1 MPLNYNSSNL
11 SDSVFLNQKT
21 DFTTLKYGMDQP
33 QGGNSG
39 LPYVKFPMQDAG
51 PVTNSILQFYQRNRN
66 SLDYPIRGGA
76 ELDPGTG
83 TARRTLTGEIDQLRI
98 SKFLKDGSKGPA
110 FLNKQVNLQ
119 KTNPRME
126 TTQGYQSTSFGTIPN
141 TWIYDPS
148 GKNMLSAVL
157 SSGTGYHP
165 DRIGINGFQFQ
176 NFYAATIQKQ
186 FTTVNGKDRN
196 RLIAFYQTKMFNSN
210 REVIFTDPNLY
221 NTLGMS
227 LNKSVLFDYIQGPGS
242 TYGVGKTVIR
252 RATDTT
258 LVSNILT
265 LTYDQIKN
273 QKPNGVN
280 ALFQDVS
287 KIQDF
292 RSQVSSPGQQ
302 ARAWNFSN
310 QSIQNGMN
318 AGNPGDPRISRLNPK
333 YPFVSYVRGTDVG
346 IDRLNTLAPFTVNE
360 GDSPFDNQYAKD
372 IIKFAFEAISNDN
385 PTKTTALVFRAF
397 LSGISD
403 NHSGEYN
410 SFRYLGRGENFRT
423 YQGFDRTVS
432 FSFKIFAQSRP
443 ELRPMYEK
451 LNYLTSQVYPDY
463 SPNTSAMRAP
473 IIKLT
478 IGDYLYRT
486 PGVLESINITIE
498 DNTSWEI
505 NQENEA
511 YSGRKVAELP
521 HYLNVSITFKPIM
534 DILPRRAQDLTDIP
548 ALIANGNF
556 IVDTLQK
563 KQADTFKTE
572 EQRKRQAAIDER
584 QQAQDQKVAQKADE
598 NKVYQALIDFNTQQV
613 RTLLENPP
621 TIPQTIDTSFLPETG

>member
-1 MPLNYNSSNL
+1 MPLNYNSPNL
-11 SDSVFLNQKT
+11 RDSVFLEQKT

-51 PVTNSILQFYQRNRN
+51 PVTNSILQFYQLNRT
-66 SLDYPIRGGA
+66 SLDYPVRGGGA
-76 ELDPGTG
+76 VDSLTG
-83 TARRTLTGEIDQLRI
+83 GPRKTLTSEVDQLRI
-98 SKFLKDGSKGPA
+98 SKFLKDGARGPA
-110 FLNKQVNLQ
+110 FLQKQVQLQ
-119 KTNPRME
+119 KTNPRIE
-126 TTQGYQSTSFGTIPN
+126 TTQGYQATSFGSIPN

-148 GKNMLSAVL
+148 GKTTLSAVL

-165 DRIGINGFQFQ
+165 DRIGLNGFQFQ

-196 RLIAFYQTKMFNSN
+196 RLLAFYQTKMFNSN
-210 REVIFTDPNLY
+210 REVRFTDPNLY

-227 LNKSVLFDYIQGPGS
+227 LNKSILFDYIQGPGS

-252 RATDTT
+252 RVNDTT

-265 LTYDQIKN
+265 LTYDQIK
-273 QKPNGVN
+273 QQQTNG
-280 ALFQDVS
+280 ASKLFQDVLDS

-292 RSQVSSPGQQ
+292 RTKVASPSQQSK
-302 ARAWNFSN
+302 AWNFAKD
-310 QSIQNGMN
+310 SIQNKLKT
-318 AGNPGDPRISRLNPK
+318 GNPGDPRISRDNRT
-333 YPFVSYVRGTDVG
+333 FTSYVQGTDVG
-346 IDRLNTLAPFTVNE
+346 IDRLNAQSPFTVNE
-360 GDSPFDNQYAKD
+360 GDSPFDNPNSKD

-385 PTKTTALVFRAF
+385 PSKTTALVFRAF

-403 NHSGEYN
+403 NHSADYN
-410 SFRYLGRGENFRT
+410 AFRYLGRGENFRT
-423 YQGFDRTVS
+423 YQGFDRTIS

-463 SPNTSAMRAP
+463 STNTSAMRAP

-498 DNTSWEI
+498 DDSSWEI
-505 NQENEA
+505 ASLPGEKESRA
-511 YSGRKVAELP
+511 VGELP
-521 HYLNVSITFKPIM
+521 HYLNVAVSFKPIM
-534 DILPRRAQDLTDIP
+534 DILPRRAQELNDIP
-548 ALIANGNF
+548 ALLANRNM
-556 IVDTLQK
+556 IIDTKQKEQNDTL
-563 KQADTFKTE
+563 KTE

-584 QQAQDQKVAQKADE
+584 NRLQQESNRLQNE
-598 NKVYQALIDFNTQQV
+598 TRNLINQGAATREVLSGLEESGFFNNNN
-613 RTLLENPP
+613 RR
-621 TIPQTIDTSFLPETG
+621 I

>member
-1 MPLNYNSSNL
+1 MALNYNSPNL
-11 SDSVFLNQKT
+11 SDSVFLRQQT
-21 DFTTLKYGMDQP
+21 DLTTLKYGMDQP

-51 PVTNSILQFYQRNRN
+51 PVTNSILQYYQKNRN
-66 SLDYPIRGGA
+66 GLDYPIRGGS

-98 SKFLKDGSKGPA
+98 SKFLKDGAKGPA
-110 FLNKQVNLQ
+110 FLKKQVELQ

-126 TTQGYQSTSFGTIPN
+126 TTQGYQSTSFGSIPN

-148 GKNMLSAVL
+148 GKNLLNAIL
-157 SSGTGYHP
+157 TSGTGYRP

-196 RLIAFYQTKMFNSN
+196 RLIAFYQTKMFNSS
-210 REVIFTDPNLY
+210 REVVFSDPNLY

-227 LNKSVLFDYIQGPGS
+227 LNKSILFDYAQGPGS
-242 TYGVGKTVIR
+242 TYGIGKTTVR

-265 LTYDQIKN
+265 LTYDQIK
-273 QKPNGVN
+273 QQQTNGTN
-280 ALFQDVS
+280 SLFQNVS
-287 KIQDF
+287 NIQDF
-292 RSQVSSPGQQ
+292 RSKVASPAQ
-302 ARAWNFSN
+302 RSKAWNFVED
-310 QSIQNGMN
+310 SIQNKMKT
-318 AGNPGDPRISRLNPK
+318 GNPGDPRISRLNRT
-333 YPFVSYVRGTDVG
+333 FTSYVQSTDVG
-346 IDRLNTLAPFTVNE
+346 IDRLNTLMPFNVKE
-360 GDSPFDNQYAKD
+360 GDSPFENPNAKD
-372 IIKFAFEAISNDN
+372 IIKFGFEAISNDN
-385 PTKTTALVFRAF
+385 PSKTTALVFRAF
-397 LSGISD
+397 LSSISD
-403 NHSGEYN
+403 NHSADYN

-505 NQENEA
+505 ASLAGEKQSRA
-511 YSGRKVAELP
+511 VGELP
-521 HYLNVSITFKPIM
+521 HYLNVAVSFKPIM
-534 DILPRRAQDLTDIP
+534 DILPRRAQELNDIP
-548 ALIANGNF
+548 ALLANRNM
-556 IVDTLQK
+556 IIDSEAK
-563 KQADTFKTE
+563 AQADTRVLLTNGINAINQQFEESDRIQNETRDLINQGAATTE
-572 EQRKRQAAIDER
+572 LLSGLEESGF
-584 QQAQDQKVAQKADE
+584 
-598 NKVYQALIDFNTQQV
+598 FNNSTTNT
-613 RTLLENPP
+613 RR
-621 TIPQTIDTSFLPETG
+621 I

>member
-11 SDSVFLNQKT
+11 ADSVFLKQQT

-33 QGGNSG
+33 QGGSSG
-39 LPYVKFPMQDAG
+39 LPYIKFPIQDAG
-51 PVTNSILQFYQRNRN
+51 PIRNSILEFYQRNRN
-66 SLDYPIRGGA
+66 SLDYPVRGGG
-76 ELDPGTG
+76 ELDSFLGNT
-83 TARRTLTGEIDQLRI
+83 RKTLTSEKDYDRI
-98 SKFLKDGSKGPA
+98 KMFLKDGAKGPA
-110 FLNKQVNLQ
+110 FLKKQVDLQ

-126 TTQGYQSTSFGTIPN
+126 TSQGYQSTSFGAIPN

-165 DRIGINGFQFQ
+165 DRIGINGFNFQ

-196 RLIAFYQTKMFNSN
+196 RLLAFYQTKMFNSN
-210 REVIFTDPNLY
+210 REVVFSDPNLY

-227 LNKSVLFDYIQGPGS
+227 LNKSILFDYAQGPGS
-242 TYGVGKTVIR
+242 TYGVGKTVVR

-265 LTYDQIKN
+265 LTYDQIK
-273 QKPNGVN
+273 QQQTNGTN
-280 ALFQDVS
+280 SLFQNVS
-287 KIQDF
+287 NIQDF
-292 RSQVSSPGQQ
+292 RSKVASPSQ
-302 ARAWNFSN
+302 RSKAWNFVEN
-310 QSIQNGMN
+310 SIQNKMN
-318 AGNPGDPRISRLNPK
+318 TGNPGDPRISRLNK
-333 YPFVSYVRGTDVG
+333 TFTSYVQSTDVG
-346 IDRLNTLAPFTVNE
+346 IDRLNTLMPFNLNE
-360 GDSPFDNQYAKD
+360 GDSPFENPNAKD

-385 PTKTTALVFRAF
+385 PSKTTALVFRAF

-403 NHSGEYN
+403 NHTADYN
-410 SFRYLGRGENFRT
+410 TFRYLGRGENFRT

-463 SPNTSAMRAP
+463 SPKTSAMRAP
-473 IIKLT
+473 IIRLT

-505 NQENEA
+505 ASLAGEKQ
-511 YSGRKVAELP
+511 SRDVGELP
-521 HYLNVSITFKPIM
+521 HYLNVAVSFKPIM
-534 DILPRRAQDLTDIP
+534 DILPRRAQELNDIP
-548 ALIANGNF
+548 ALLANRNM
-556 IVDTLQK
+556 IIDSEAK
-563 KQADTFKTE
+563 AQADTRVLLTNGI
-572 EQRKRQAAIDER
+572 RAIN
-584 QQAQDQKVAQKADE
+584 QQFE
-598 NKVYQALIDFNTQQV
+598 NKQIAEKFNEQILRNLIN
-613 RTLLENPP
+613 NP
-621 TIPQTIDTSFLPETG
+621 TVIPDGIIDTDFLPTTG

>member
-1 MPLNYNSSNL
+1 MALNYNSPNL
-11 SDSVFLNQKT
+11 SDSVFLRQQT

-51 PVTNSILQFYQRNRN
+51 PVTNSILQFYQKNRN
-66 SLDYPIRGGA
+66 GLDYPIRGGS

-98 SKFLKDGSKGPA
+98 SKFLKDGAKGPA
-110 FLNKQVNLQ
+110 FLKKQVELQ

-126 TTQGYQSTSFGTIPN
+126 TTQGYQSTSFGSIPN

-148 GKNMLSAVL
+148 GKNLLNAIL
-157 SSGTGYHP
+157 TSGTGYRP

-196 RLIAFYQTKMFNSN
+196 RLIAFYQTKMFNSS
-210 REVIFTDPNLY
+210 REVVFSDPNLY

-227 LNKSVLFDYIQGPGS
+227 LNKSILFDYAQGPGS
-242 TYGVGKTVIR
+242 TYGIGKTTVR

-265 LTYDQIKN
+265 LTYDQIK
-273 QKPNGVN
+273 QQQTNGTN
-280 ALFQDVS
+280 SLFQNVS
-287 KIQDF
+287 NIQDF
-292 RSQVSSPGQQ
+292 RSKVASPAQ
-302 ARAWNFSN
+302 RSKAWNFVED
-310 QSIQNGMN
+310 SIQNKMKT
-318 AGNPGDPRISRLNPK
+318 GNPGDPRISRLNK
-333 YPFVSYVRGTDVG
+333 TFTSYVQSTDVG
-346 IDRLNTLAPFTVNE
+346 IDRLNTLMPFNVNE
-360 GDSPFDNQYAKD
+360 GDSPFENPNAKD
-372 IIKFAFEAISNDN
+372 IIKFGFEAISNDN
-385 PTKTTALVFRAF
+385 PSKTTALVFRAF
-397 LSGISD
+397 LSSISD
-403 NHSGEYN
+403 NHSADYN

-463 SPNTSAMRAP
+463 SSTTSAMRAP

-505 NQENEA
+505 ASLAGEKQSRA
-511 YSGRKVAELP
+511 VGELP
-521 HYLNVSITFKPIM
+521 HYLNVAVSFKPIM
-534 DILPRRAQDLTDIP
+534 DILPRRAQELNDIP
-548 ALIANGNF
+548 ALLANRNM
-556 IVDTLQK
+556 IIDSEAK
-563 KQADTFKTE
+563 AQADTRVLLTNGINAINQQFEESDRIQNETRDLINQGAATTE
-572 EQRKRQAAIDER
+572 LLSGLEESGF
-584 QQAQDQKVAQKADE
+584 
-598 NKVYQALIDFNTQQV
+598 FNNSTTNT
-613 RTLLENPP
+613 RR
-621 TIPQTIDTSFLPETG
+621 I

>member
-1 MPLNYNSSNL
+1 MPLNYNSPNL
-11 SDSVFLNQKT
+11 QDSVFLDQKT

-66 SLDYPIRGGA
+66 SLDYPIRGGS

-98 SKFLKDGSKGPA
+98 SKFLKDGSRGPA
-110 FLNKQVNLQ
+110 FLKKQVELQ

-126 TTQGYQSTSFGTIPN
+126 TTQGYQATSFGSIPN

-148 GKNMLSAVL
+148 GKNLLSAVL
-157 SSGTGYHP
+157 TSGTGYRP

-210 REVIFTDPNLY
+210 REVRFTDPNLY

-227 LNKSVLFDYIQGPGS
+227 LNKSILFDYIQGPGS
-242 TYGVGKTVIR
+242 TYGVGKTIVR

-265 LTYDQIKN
+265 LTYDQIKIQQEN
-273 QKPNGVN
+273 KTNS
-280 ALFQDVS
+280 LFQNIS

-292 RSQVSSPGQQ
+292 RSQVASPSQR
-302 ARAWNFSN
+302 AKAWNFAED
-310 QSIQNGMN
+310 SIQNKMKS
-318 AGNPGDPRISRLNPK
+318 GNPGDPKISRDNRS
-333 YPFVSYVRGTDVG
+333 FTSYVRGTDVG
-346 IDRLNTLAPFTVNE
+346 IDRLNTLLPFNVKE
-360 GDSPFDNQYAKD
+360 GDSPFENPYAKD
-372 IIKFAFEAISNDN
+372 IIKFGFEAISNDN

-403 NHSGEYN
+403 NHAAEYN
-410 SFRYLGRGENFRT
+410 TFKYLGRGENFRT
-423 YQGFDRTVS
+423 YQGFDRTIN

-463 SPNTSAMRAP
+463 SPTTSAMRAP

-498 DNTSWEI
+498 DDASWEI
-505 NQENEA
+505 ASLKNEKESRA
-511 YSGRKVAELP
+511 VGELP
-521 HYLNVSITFKPIM
+521 HYLNVTVSFKPIM
-534 DILPRRAQDLTDIP
+534 DILPRRAQELNDIP
-548 ALIANGNF
+548 ALLANRNM
-556 IVDTLQK
+556 IVDSEAKNETDTTRLRQESDRLQ
-563 KQADTFKTE
+563 QQTRDLINEASATRELLSGLE
-572 EQRKRQAAIDER
+572 ESGF
-584 QQAQDQKVAQKADE
+584 
-598 NKVYQALIDFNTQQV
+598 FNNNT
-613 RTLLENPP
+613 RR
-621 TIPQTIDTSFLPETG
+621 I

>member
-1 MPLNYNSSNL
+1 
-11 SDSVFLNQKT
+11 
-21 DFTTLKYGMDQP
+21 
-33 QGGNSG
+33 
-39 LPYVKFPMQDAG
+39 MQDAG
-51 PVTNSILQFYQRNRN
+51 PVTNSILQFYQKNRN
-66 SLDYPIRGGA
+66 GLDYPMRGGS
-76 ELDPGTG
+76 ELDPATG

-98 SKFLKDGSKGPA
+98 SKFLQDGSKGPA
-110 FLNKQVNLQ
+110 FLSKQVNLQ

-126 TTQGYQSTSFGTIPN
+126 TTQGYQSTSFGSIPN

-196 RLIAFYQTKMFNSN
+196 RLLAFYQTKMFNSN
-210 REVIFTDPNLY
+210 REVVFTDPNLY

-227 LNKSVLFDYIQGPGS
+227 LNKSILFDYIQGPGS
-242 TYGVGKTVIR
+242 TYGVGKTIVR

-265 LTYDQIKN
+265 LTYDQIKK
-273 QKPNGVN
+273 QQTNGAN
-280 ALFQDVS
+280 AYFQDIS

-292 RSQVSSPGQQ
+292 RSQVASPAQ
-302 ARAWNFSN
+302 RSKAWNFN
-310 QSIQNGMN
+310 KDSIQNKMKT
-318 AGNPGDPRISRLNPK
+318 GNPGDPRISRLNK
-333 YPFVSYVRGTDVG
+333 TFTSYVQNTDVG
-346 IDRLNTLAPFTVNE
+346 IDRLNTLMPFTINNDT
-360 GDSPFDNQYAKD
+360 GPFYTENSKD

-403 NHSGEYN
+403 NHSAEYN

-463 SPNTSAMRAP
+463 SEKTSAMRAP

-498 DNTSWEI
+498 DNASWEI
-505 NQENEA
+505 VSLEKEQSDSA
-511 YSGRKVAELP
+511 VAQLP
-521 HYLNVSITFKPIM
+521 HYLNVSVSFKPIM
-534 DILPRRAQDLTDIP
+534 DILPRRAQDLTDTP
-548 ALIANGNF
+548 SLLANGLIA
-556 IVDTLQK
+556 DTLQ
-563 KQADTFKTE
+563 QPAL
-572 EQRKRQAAIDER
+572 
-584 QQAQDQKVAQKADE
+584 QAQSNQTQNE
-598 NKVYQALIDFNTQQV
+598 TRNLINEGAASRQV
-613 RTLLENPP
+613 LSDLEQSDIF
-621 TIPQTIDTSFLPETG
+621 TRVIF

>member
-11 SDSVFLNQKT
+11 ADSVFLRQQT

-51 PVTNSILQFYQRNRN
+51 PVQPSILQFYQKNRN
-66 SLDYPIRGGA
+66 GLDYPIRGGS

-98 SKFLKDGSKGPA
+98 SKFLKDGAKGPA
-110 FLNKQVNLQ
+110 FLKKQVELQ

-126 TTQGYQSTSFGTIPN
+126 TTQGYQATSFGSIPN

-148 GKNMLSAVL
+148 GKNLLNAVL
-157 SSGTGYHP
+157 TSGTGYRP

-186 FTTVNGKDRN
+186 FTTINGKDRN

-210 REVIFTDPNLY
+210 REVVFSDPNLY

-227 LNKSVLFDYIQGPGS
+227 LNKSILFDYAQGPGS
-242 TYGVGKTVIR
+242 TYGIGKTTVR

-265 LTYDQIKN
+265 LTYDQIK
-273 QKPNGVN
+273 QQQTNGTN
-280 ALFQDVS
+280 SLFQNVS

-292 RSQVSSPGQQ
+292 RSQAASPSQ
-302 ARAWNFSN
+302 RSKAWDFNRD
-310 QSIQNGMN
+310 SIQNKLN
-318 AGNPGDPRISRLNPK
+318 AGNPGDPRISRLNK
-333 YPFVSYVRGTDVG
+333 TFTSYVQSTDVG
-346 IDRLNTLAPFTVNE
+346 IDRLNALAPFMVNE
-360 GDSPFDNQYAKD
+360 GDTPFGDYADD

-403 NHSGEYN
+403 NHSAEYN

-463 SPNTSAMRAP
+463 SPTTSAMRAP

-498 DNTSWEI
+498 DDSSWEI
-505 NQENEA
+505 ASLEGEKESRA
-511 YSGRKVAELP
+511 VGELP
-521 HYLNVSITFKPIM
+521 HYLNVAVSFKPIM
-534 DILPRRAQDLTDIP
+534 DILPRRAQELNDIP
-548 ALIANGNF
+548 ALLANRNM

-563 KQADTFKTE
+563 QDEKDLIKNARDKALAEKILMTPNFSNLPQENFTN
-572 EQRKRQAAIDER
+572 EQISNRLLGT
-584 QQAQDQKVAQKADE
+584 
-598 NKVYQALIDFNTQQV
+598 NNFNNPNPTTNNTQLNN
-613 RTLLENPP
+613 RLLGINN
-621 TIPQTIDTSFLPETG
+621 FNGG

>member
-11 SDSVFLNQKT
+11 TDSVFLNQKT

-51 PVTNSILQFYQRNRN
+51 PVTNSILQFYQKNRN
-66 SLDYPIRGGA
+66 SLDYPMRGGS

-98 SKFLKDGSKGPA
+98 SKFLKDGAKGPA
-110 FLNKQVNLQ
+110 FLKKQVELQ

-126 TTQGYQSTSFGTIPN
+126 TTQGYQSTSFGSIPN

-148 GKNMLSAVL
+148 GKNLLNAVL

-196 RLIAFYQTKMFNSN
+196 RLIAFYQTKMFNSS

-227 LNKSVLFDYIQGPGS
+227 LNKSILFDYIQGPGS
-242 TYGVGKTVIR
+242 TYGVGKTVVR
-252 RATDTT
+252 RAADTT

-265 LTYDQIKN
+265 LTYDQIKKQETN
-273 QKPNGVN
+273 RSN

-292 RSQVSSPGQQ
+292 RSKVASPGQQ
-302 ARAWNFSN
+302 ARAWNFSE
-310 QSIQNGMN
+310 QSIQNRMN
-318 AGNPGDPRISRLNPK
+318 AGNPGDPRISRLNK
-333 YPFVSYVRGTDVG
+333 SYIFYVPGTDVG
-346 IDRLNTLAPFTVNE
+346 IDRLNALSPFTVNE
-360 GDSPFDNQYAKD
+360 GDSPFENEYAKD

-403 NHSGEYN
+403 NHSADYN

-423 YQGFDRTVS
+423 YQGFDRTVA
-432 FSFKIFAQSRP
+432 FSFKIFAQSRS

-473 IIKLT
+473 IVKLT

-498 DNTSWEI
+498 DNASWEI
-505 NQENEA
+505 NQENDA
-511 YSGRKVAELP
+511 YSGRNVAELP
-521 HYLNVSITFKPIM
+521 HYLNVSVSFKPIM
-534 DILPRRAQDLTDIP
+534 DILPRRAQDLTDTP
-548 ALIANGNF
+548 ALLANGNF
-556 IVDTLQK
+556 IVDTQQK
-563 KQADTFKTE
+563 KQIQDAKTE
-572 EQRKRQAAIDER
+572 VQRKQNEVNKLAEEKRKQDELVQKIN
-584 QQAQDQKVAQKADE
+584 QQLLR
-598 NKVYQALIDFNTQQV
+598 NLIN
-613 RTLLENPP
+613 NPP
-621 TIPQTIDTSFLPETG
+621 TVQDGTIDLDYIVTTG

>member
-1 MPLNYNSSNL
+1 MPLNYNSPNL
-11 SDSVFLNQKT
+11 RDSVFLEQKT

-51 PVTNSILQFYQRNRN
+51 PVTNSILQFYQLNRT
-66 SLDYPIRGGA
+66 SLDYPVRGGGA
-76 ELDPGTG
+76 VDSLTG
-83 TARRTLTGEIDQLRI
+83 GPRKTLTSEIDQLRI
-98 SKFLKDGSKGPA
+98 SKFLKDGARGPA
-110 FLNKQVNLQ
+110 FLQKQVQLQ
-119 KTNPRME
+119 KTNPRIE
-126 TTQGYQSTSFGTIPN
+126 TTQGYQATSFGSIPN

-148 GKNMLSAVL
+148 GKTTLSAVL

-165 DRIGINGFQFQ
+165 DRIGLNGFQFQ

-196 RLIAFYQTKMFNSN
+196 RLLAFYQTKMFNSN
-210 REVIFTDPNLY
+210 REVRFTDPNLY

-227 LNKSVLFDYIQGPGS
+227 LNKSILFDYIQGPGS

-252 RATDTT
+252 RTNDTT

-265 LTYDQIKN
+265 LTYDQIK
-273 QKPNGVN
+273 QQQTNG
-280 ALFQDVS
+280 ASKLFQDVLDS

-292 RSQVSSPGQQ
+292 RTKVASPSQQSK
-302 ARAWNFSN
+302 AWNFTKD
-310 QSIQNGMN
+310 SIQNKLKT
-318 AGNPGDPRISRLNPK
+318 GNPGDPRISRDNRT
-333 YPFVSYVRGTDVG
+333 FTSYVQGTDVG
-346 IDRLNTLAPFTVNE
+346 IDRLNTLMPFNVNE
-360 GDSPFDNQYAKD
+360 GDSPFDNPNSKD

-385 PTKTTALVFRAF
+385 PSKTTALVFRAF

-403 NHSGEYN
+403 NHSADYN
-410 SFRYLGRGENFRT
+410 AFRYLGRGENFRT
-423 YQGFDRTVS
+423 YQGFDRTIS

-463 SPNTSAMRAP
+463 STNTSAMRAP

-498 DNTSWEI
+498 DDSSWEI
-505 NQENEA
+505 ASLPGEKESRA
-511 YSGRKVAELP
+511 VGELP
-521 HYLNVSITFKPIM
+521 HYLNVAVSFKPIM
-534 DILPRRAQDLTDIP
+534 DILPRRAQELNDIP
-548 ALIANGNF
+548 ALLANRNM
-556 IVDTLQK
+556 IVDTKQK
-563 KQADTFKTE
+563 EQNDTLKTE

-584 QQAQDQKVAQKADE
+584 NRLQQESNRLQNE
-598 NKVYQALIDFNTQQV
+598 TRNLINQGAATREVLSGLEESGFFNNNN
-613 RTLLENPP
+613 RR
-621 TIPQTIDTSFLPETG
+621 I

>member
-1 MPLNYNSSNL
+1 MPLNYKSSNL

-51 PVTNSILQFYQRNRN
+51 PVTNSILQFYQKNRN
-66 SLDYPIRGGA
+66 SLDYPMRGGS

-98 SKFLKDGSKGPA
+98 SKFLKDGAKGPA
-110 FLNKQVNLQ
+110 FLKKQVELQ

-126 TTQGYQSTSFGTIPN
+126 TTQGYQSTSFGSIPN

-196 RLIAFYQTKMFNSN
+196 RLYAFYQTKMFNSN
-210 REVIFTDPNLY
+210 REVRFTDPNLY

-227 LNKSVLFDYIQGPGS
+227 LNKGILFDYIQGPGS
-242 TYGVGKTVIR
+242 TYGVGKTIIR

-265 LTYDQIKN
+265 LTYDQIK
-273 QKPNGVN
+273 QQQTNGTN

-292 RSQVSSPGQQ
+292 RSKVASPAQ
-302 ARAWNFSN
+302 RSKAWNFVED
-310 QSIQNGMN
+310 SIQNKMKT
-318 AGNPGDPRISRLNPK
+318 GNPGDPRISRLNRT
-333 YPFVSYVRGTDVG
+333 FTSYVQSTDVG
-346 IDRLNTLAPFTVNE
+346 IDRLNTLMPFNVNE
-360 GDSPFDNQYAKD
+360 GDSPFENPNAKD
-372 IIKFAFEAISNDN
+372 IIKFGFEAISNDN
-385 PTKTTALVFRAF
+385 PSKTTALVFRAF
-397 LSGISD
+397 LSSISD
-403 NHSGEYN
+403 NHSADYN

-505 NQENEA
+505 ASLAGEKQSRA
-511 YSGRKVAELP
+511 VGELP
-521 HYLNVSITFKPIM
+521 HYLNVAVSFKPIM
-534 DILPRRAQDLTDIP
+534 DILPRRAQELNDIP
-548 ALIANGNF
+548 ALLANRNM
-556 IVDTLQK
+556 IIDSEAK
-563 KQADTFKTE
+563 AQADTRVLLTNGINAINQQFEESDRIQNETRDLINQGAATTE
-572 EQRKRQAAIDER
+572 LLSGLEESGF
-584 QQAQDQKVAQKADE
+584 
-598 NKVYQALIDFNTQQV
+598 FNNSTTNT
-613 RTLLENPP
+613 RR
-621 TIPQTIDTSFLPETG
+621 I

>member
-11 SDSVFLNQKT
+11 ADSVFLKQQT

-51 PVTNSILQFYQRNRN
+51 PVTNSILQFYQKNRN
-66 SLDYPIRGGA
+66 SLDYPIRGGS

-98 SKFLKDGSKGPA
+98 SKFLKDGAKGPA

-126 TTQGYQSTSFGTIPN
+126 TTQGYQSTSFGSIPN

-196 RLIAFYQTKMFNSN
+196 RLYAFYQTKMFNSN
-210 REVIFTDPNLY
+210 REVRFTDPNLY

-227 LNKSVLFDYIQGPGS
+227 LNKGILFDYIQGPGS

-265 LTYDQIKN
+265 LTYDQIKQQETN
-273 QKPNGVN
+273 RSN

-292 RSQVSSPGQQ
+292 RSQVASPGQR
-302 ARAWNFSN
+302 ARAWNFN
-310 QSIQNGMN
+310 KDSIQNKMKT
-318 AGNPGDPRISRLNPK
+318 GNPGDPRISRLNK
-333 YPFVSYVRGTDVG
+333 TFTSYVQNTDVG
-346 IDRLNTLAPFTVNE
+346 IDRLNTLMPFTINNDT
-360 GDSPFDNQYAKD
+360 GPFYTKNSKD

-403 NHSGEYN
+403 NHSAEYN

-463 SPNTSAMRAP
+463 SEKTSAMRAP

-498 DNTSWEI
+498 DNASWEI
-505 NQENEA
+505 VSLEKEESDSA
-511 YSGRKVAELP
+511 VAQLP
-521 HYLNVSITFKPIM
+521 HYLNVSVSFKPIM
-534 DILPRRAQDLTDIP
+534 DILPRRAQDLTDTP
-548 ALIANGNF
+548 SLLANGLIA
-556 IVDTLQK
+556 DTLQ
-563 KQADTFKTE
+563 QPAL
-572 EQRKRQAAIDER
+572 
-584 QQAQDQKVAQKADE
+584 QAQSNQTQNE
-598 NKVYQALIDFNTQQV
+598 TRNLINEGAASRQV
-613 RTLLENPP
+613 LSDLEQSDIF
-621 TIPQTIDTSFLPETG
+621 TRVIF

>member
-1 MPLNYNSSNL
+1 MALNYNSPNL
-11 SDSVFLNQKT
+11 TDSVFLDQKT

-33 QGGNSG
+33 QGGSSG

-51 PVTNSILQFYQRNRN
+51 PVTNSILQFYQKNRN
-66 SLDYPIRGGA
+66 GLDYPIRGGS

-98 SKFLKDGSKGPA
+98 SKFLKDGAKGPA
-110 FLNKQVNLQ
+110 FLKKQVELQ

-126 TTQGYQSTSFGTIPN
+126 TTQGYQSTSFGSIPN

-148 GKNMLSAVL
+148 GKNLLNAVL
-157 SSGTGYHP
+157 TSGTGYRP

-186 FTTVNGKDRN
+186 FSTVNGKDRN
-196 RLIAFYQTKMFNSN
+196 RLYAFYQTKMFNSS
-210 REVIFTDPNLY
+210 REVVFSDPTLY

-227 LNKSVLFDYIQGPGS
+227 LNKSILFDYAQGPGS

-265 LTYDQIKN
+265 LTYDQIKKR
-273 QKPNGVN
+273 QTNGAN
-280 ALFQDVS
+280 ALFQDVLNS

-292 RSQVSSPGQQ
+292 RSQVASPSQ
-302 ARAWNFSN
+302 RSKAWNFAED
-310 QSIQNGMN
+310 SIQNKMKT
-318 AGNPGDPRISRLNPK
+318 GNPGDPRISRLNRT
-333 YPFVSYVRGTDVG
+333 FTSYVQSTDVG
-346 IDRLNTLAPFTVNE
+346 IDRLNALMPFNVNE
-360 GDSPFDNQYAKD
+360 GGSPFDNPDAKD

-397 LSGISD
+397 LSCISD

-410 SFRYLGRGENFRT
+410 TFRYLGRGENFRT

-463 SPNTSAMRAP
+463 SPTTSAMRAP

-498 DNTSWEI
+498 DDTSWEI
-505 NQENEA
+505 ASLAGEKESRA
-511 YSGRKVAELP
+511 VGELP
-521 HYLNVSITFKPIM
+521 HYLNVSVTFKPIM
-534 DILPRRAQDLTDIP
+534 DILPRRAQELNDIP
-548 ALIANGNF
+548 ALLANRNM
-556 IVDTLQK
+556 IIDSEAK
-563 KQADTFKTE
+563 AQADTRVLINDGLRRIN
-572 EQRKRQAAIDER
+572 EQFLA
-584 QQAQDQKVAQKADE
+584 E
-598 NKVYQALIDFNTQQV
+598 NINEQ
-613 RTLLENPP
+613 LLRNIIENPP
-621 TIPQTIDTSFLPETG
+621 IIPDGTIDTDFLITTG

>member
-1 MPLNYNSSNL
+1 MPLNYNSPNL
-11 SDSVFLNQKT
+11 QDSVFLDQKT

-66 SLDYPIRGGA
+66 SLDYPIRGGS

-98 SKFLKDGSKGPA
+98 SKFLKDSSRGPA
-110 FLNKQVNLQ
+110 FLKKQVELQ

-126 TTQGYQSTSFGTIPN
+126 TTQGYQSTSFGSIPN

-148 GKNMLSAVL
+148 GKNLLSAVL
-157 SSGTGYHP
+157 TSGTGYHP

-210 REVIFTDPNLY
+210 REVRFTDPNLY

-227 LNKSVLFDYIQGPGS
+227 LNKSILFDYIQGPGS
-242 TYGVGKTVIR
+242 TYGVGKTVVR

-265 LTYDQIKN
+265 LTYDQIKKQQTN
-273 QKPNGVN
+273 RTNC
-280 ALFQDVS
+280 LFQNVS
-287 KIQDF
+287 NIRDF
-292 RSQVSSPGQQ
+292 RSCVASPIQRS
-302 ARAWNFSN
+302 RAWNFACN
-310 QSIQNGMN
+310 SIQNSMN
-318 AGNPGDPRISRLNPK
+318 TGNPGDPSISRSNRT
-333 YPFVSYVRGTDVG
+333 FTSYVQGTDVG
-346 IDRLNTLAPFTVNE
+346 IDRLNALSPFMVNE
-360 GDSPFDNQYAKD
+360 GDSPFENPYAKD

-403 NHSGEYN
+403 NHAAEYN

-423 YQGFDRTVS
+423 YQGFDRTVN

-451 LNYLTSQVYPDY
+451 LNYLASQVYPDY
-463 SPNTSAMRAP
+463 SPQTSAMRAP

-486 PGVLESINITIE
+486 PGFLESINITIE
-498 DNTSWEI
+498 DDTSWEI
-505 NQENEA
+505 ASLAGEKESRA
-511 YSGRKVAELP
+511 VGELP
-521 HYLNVSITFKPIM
+521 HYLNVTVSFKPIM
-534 DILPRRAQDLTDIP
+534 DILPRRAQELNDIP
-548 ALIANGNF
+548 ALLANRNM

-563 KQADTFKTE
+563 KDNDVRKTE
-572 EQRKRQAAIDER
+572 EQRKRQAAIDETNRLR
-584 QQAQDQKVAQKADE
+584 QESDRLQQQTRD
-598 NKVYQALIDFNTQQV
+598 LINQGAATTELLSGLEESGFFNNNN
-613 RTLLENPP
+613 RR
-621 TIPQTIDTSFLPETG
+621 I

>member
-1 MPLNYNSSNL
+1 MPLNYNSPNL
-11 SDSVFLNQKT
+11 RDSVFLEQKT

-51 PVTNSILQFYQRNRN
+51 PVQPSILQFYQKNRN
-66 SLDYPIRGGA
+66 GLDYPIRGGS

-98 SKFLKDGSKGPA
+98 SKFLKDGAKGPA
-110 FLNKQVNLQ
+110 FLKKQVELQ

-126 TTQGYQSTSFGTIPN
+126 TTQGYQATSFGSIPN

-148 GKNMLSAVL
+148 GKNLLNAVL
-157 SSGTGYHP
+157 TSGTGYRP

-186 FTTVNGKDRN
+186 FTTIDGKDRN

-210 REVIFTDPNLY
+210 REVVFSDPNLY

-227 LNKSVLFDYIQGPGS
+227 LNKSILFDYAQGPGS
-242 TYGVGKTVIR
+242 TYGIGKTTVR

-265 LTYDQIKN
+265 LTYDQIK
-273 QKPNGVN
+273 QQQTNGTN
-280 ALFQDVS
+280 SLFQNVS

-292 RSQVSSPGQQ
+292 RSKVASPAQ
-302 ARAWNFSN
+302 RSKAWNFAEN
-310 QSIQNGMN
+310 SIQNGLN
-318 AGNPGDPRISRLNPK
+318 AGNPGDPRISRLNRT
-333 YPFVSYVRGTDVG
+333 FTSYVQSTDVG
-346 IDRLNTLAPFTVNE
+346 IDRLNTLMPFMVNE
-360 GDSPFDNQYAKD
+360 GDTPFSGDYAKD

-403 NHSGEYN
+403 NHSAEYN

-463 SPNTSAMRAP
+463 SPTTSAMRAP

-498 DNTSWEI
+498 DDTSWEI
-505 NQENEA
+505 ASLAGEKESRA
-511 YSGRKVAELP
+511 VGELP
-521 HYLNVSITFKPIM
+521 HYLNVSVSFKPIM
-534 DILPRRAQDLTDIP
+534 DILPRRAQELNDIP
-548 ALIANGNF
+548 ALLANRNM
-556 IVDTLQK
+556 IIDSEAK
-563 KQADTFKTE
+563 AQADTRVLLNEGLRRINDQFLAE
-572 EQRKRQAAIDER
+572 NINEQILRNI
-584 QQAQDQKVAQKADE
+584 
-598 NKVYQALIDFNTQQV
+598 I
-613 RTLLENPP
+613 ENPP
-621 TIPQTIDTSFLPETG
+621 IIPDGIIDTDFLPTTG

>member
-1 MPLNYNSSNL
+1 MPLNYNSPNL
-11 SDSVFLNQKT
+11 QDSVFLDQKT

-66 SLDYPIRGGA
+66 SLDYPIRGGS

-98 SKFLKDGSKGPA
+98 SKFLKDGSRGPA
-110 FLNKQVNLQ
+110 FLKKQVELQ

-126 TTQGYQSTSFGTIPN
+126 TTQGYQATSFGSIPN

-148 GKNMLSAVL
+148 GKNLLSAVL
-157 SSGTGYHP
+157 TSGTGYRP

-196 RLIAFYQTKMFNSN
+196 RLLAFYKTKMFNSN
-210 REVIFTDPNLY
+210 REVRFTDPNLY

-227 LNKSVLFDYIQGPGS
+227 LNKSILFDYIQGPGS
-242 TYGVGKTVIR
+242 TYGVGKTIIR
-252 RATDTT
+252 RVNDTT

-265 LTYDQIKN
+265 LTYDQIKA
-273 QKPNGVN
+273 QQTNGAN
-280 ALFQDVS
+280 KLFQDVLDS

-292 RSQVSSPGQQ
+292 RTKVASPSQRSK
-302 ARAWNFSN
+302 AWNFN
-310 QSIQNGMN
+310 RDSIQNGMF
-318 AGNPGDPRISRLNPK
+318 AGNPGDPRISRDNRT
-333 YPFVSYVRGTDVG
+333 FTSYVQGTDVG
-346 IDRLNTLAPFTVNE
+346 IDRLNALSPFMVNE
-360 GDSPFDNQYAKD
+360 GDSPFENPYAKD

-403 NHSGEYN
+403 NHAAEYN

-423 YQGFDRTVS
+423 YQGFDRTVN

-451 LNYLTSQVYPDY
+451 LNYLASQVYPDY
-463 SPNTSAMRAP
+463 SPQTSAMRAP

-486 PGVLESINITIE
+486 PGFLESINITIE
-498 DNTSWEI
+498 DDTSWEI
-505 NQENEA
+505 ASLAGEKESRA
-511 YSGRKVAELP
+511 VGELP
-521 HYLNVSITFKPIM
+521 HYLNVTVSFKPIM
-534 DILPRRAQDLTDIP
+534 DILPRRAQELNDIP
-548 ALIANGNF
+548 ALLANRNM

-563 KQADTFKTE
+563 KDNDVRKTE
-572 EQRKRQAAIDER
+572 EQRKRQAAIDETNRLR
-584 QQAQDQKVAQKADE
+584 QESDRLQQQTRD
-598 NKVYQALIDFNTQQV
+598 LINQGAATTELLSGLEESGFFNNNN
-613 RTLLENPP
+613 RR
-621 TIPQTIDTSFLPETG
+621 I

>member
-1 MPLNYNSSNL
+1 MPLNYNSPNL
-11 SDSVFLNQKT
+11 QDSVFLDQKT

-66 SLDYPIRGGA
+66 SLDYPIRGGS

-98 SKFLKDGSKGPA
+98 SKFLKDGSRGPA
-110 FLNKQVNLQ
+110 FLKKQVELQ

-126 TTQGYQSTSFGTIPN
+126 TTQGYQATSFGSIPN

-148 GKNMLSAVL
+148 GKNLLSAVL
-157 SSGTGYHP
+157 TSGTGYRP

-196 RLIAFYQTKMFNSN
+196 RLLAFYQTKMFNSS
-210 REVIFTDPNLY
+210 REVRFTDPNLY

-227 LNKSVLFDYIQGPGS
+227 LNKGILFDYIQGPGS
-242 TYGVGKTVIR
+242 TYGIGKTIVR
-252 RATDTT
+252 RSTDTT

-265 LTYDQIKN
+265 LTYDQIKK
-273 QKPNGVN
+273 QQTNGTN
-280 ALFQDVS
+280 SLFQNVS
-287 KIQDF
+287 NIQDF
-292 RSQVSSPGQQ
+292 RSKVASPVQQ
-302 ARAWNFSN
+302 ARAWNFACN
-310 QSIQNGMN
+310 SIQNKMN
-318 AGNPGDPRISRLNPK
+318 AGNPGDPRISRLNPNF
-333 YPFVSYVRGTDVG
+333 PFVSYVRGTDVG
-346 IDRLNTLAPFTVNE
+346 IDRLNALSPFTVNE
-360 GDSPFDNQYAKD
+360 GGSPFDNQYAKD

-385 PTKTTALVFRAF
+385 PTQTTALVFRAF

-403 NHSGEYN
+403 NHSAEYN
-410 SFRYLGRGENFRT
+410 SFKYLGRGENFRT
-423 YQGFDRTVS
+423 YQGFDRTVN
-432 FSFKIFAQSRP
+432 FSFKIFAQSRA
-443 ELRPMYEK
+443 ELKPMYEK
-451 LNYLTSQVYPDY
+451 LNNLTSQVYPDY
-463 SPNTSAMRAP
+463 NTQRTSAMRAP

-486 PGVLESINITIE
+486 PGVLESVNITIE
-498 DNTSWEI
+498 DDAAWEI

-511 YSGRKVAELP
+511 YSGRQVAELP
-521 HYLNVSITFKPIM
+521 QYLNVSISFKPIM
-534 DILPRRAQDLTDIP
+534 DILPRRAQDLSDTP
-548 ALIANGNF
+548 ALLANGNF

-563 KQADTFKTE
+563 QQNDTFKTE
-572 EQRKRQAAIDER
+572 QQRKRQAAIDETNR
-584 QQAQDQKVAQKADE
+584 LQQASDRLQQQTRD
-598 NKVYQALIDFNTQQV
+598 LIKQRAATTELLSGLEASGFFNNNN
-613 RTLLENPP
+613 R
-621 TIPQTIDTSFLPETG
+621 I

>member
-11 SDSVFLNQKT
+11 ADSVFLRQQT

-51 PVTNSILQFYQRNRN
+51 PVQPSILQFYQKNRN
-66 SLDYPIRGGA
+66 GLDYPIRGGS

-98 SKFLKDGSKGPA
+98 SKFLKDGAKGPA
-110 FLNKQVNLQ
+110 FLKKQVELQ

-126 TTQGYQSTSFGTIPN
+126 TTQGYQATSFGSIPN

-148 GKNMLSAVL
+148 GKNLLNAVL
-157 SSGTGYHP
+157 TSGTGYRP

-210 REVIFTDPNLY
+210 REVVFSDPNLY

-227 LNKSVLFDYIQGPGS
+227 LNKSILFDYAQGPGS
-242 TYGVGKTVIR
+242 TYGIGKTTVR

-265 LTYDQIKN
+265 LTYDQIK
-273 QKPNGVN
+273 QQQTNGTN
-280 ALFQDVS
+280 SLFQNVS

-292 RSQVSSPGQQ
+292 RSKVASPAQ
-302 ARAWNFSN
+302 RSKAWNFAEN
-310 QSIQNGMN
+310 SIQNGLN
-318 AGNPGDPRISRLNPK
+318 AGNPGDPRISRLNRT
-333 YPFVSYVRGTDVG
+333 FTSYVQSTDVG
-346 IDRLNTLAPFTVNE
+346 IDRLNTLMPFMVNE
-360 GDSPFDNQYAKD
+360 GDTPFSGDYAKD

-403 NHSGEYN
+403 NHSAEYN

-463 SPNTSAMRAP
+463 SPTTSAMRAP

-498 DNTSWEI
+498 DDTSWEI
-505 NQENEA
+505 ASLAGEKESRA
-511 YSGRKVAELP
+511 VGELP
-521 HYLNVSITFKPIM
+521 HYLNVSVSFKPIM
-534 DILPRRAQDLTDIP
+534 DILPRRAQELNDIP
-548 ALIANGNF
+548 ALLANRNM
-556 IVDTLQK
+556 IIDSEAK
-563 KQADTFKTE
+563 AQADTRVLLNEGLRRINDQFLAE
-572 EQRKRQAAIDER
+572 NINEQILRNI
-584 QQAQDQKVAQKADE
+584 
-598 NKVYQALIDFNTQQV
+598 I
-613 RTLLENPP
+613 ENPP
-621 TIPQTIDTSFLPETG
+621 IIPDGIIDTDFLPTTG

>member
-11 SDSVFLNQKT
+11 ADSVFLRQQT

-51 PVTNSILQFYQRNRN
+51 PVTNAILQYYQKNRN
-66 SLDYPIRGGA
+66 GLDYPIRGGS

-98 SKFLKDGSKGPA
+98 SKFLKDGAKGPA
-110 FLNKQVNLQ
+110 FLKKQVELQ

-126 TTQGYQSTSFGTIPN
+126 TTQGYQATSFGSIPN

-148 GKNMLSAVL
+148 GKNLLNAVL
-157 SSGTGYHP
+157 TSGTGYRP

-196 RLIAFYQTKMFNSN
+196 RLIAFYQTKMFNSS
-210 REVIFTDPNLY
+210 REVVFSDPNLY

-227 LNKSVLFDYIQGPGS
+227 LNKSILFDYAQGPGS
-242 TYGVGKTVIR
+242 TYGIGKTTVR

-265 LTYDQIKN
+265 LTYDQIK
-273 QKPNGVN
+273 QQETNGTN
-280 ALFQDVS
+280 SLFQNVS
-287 KIQDF
+287 NIQDF
-292 RSQVSSPGQQ
+292 RSKVASPAQ
-302 ARAWNFSN
+302 RSKAWNFAKN
-310 QSIQNGMN
+310 SIQNGLN
-318 AGNPGDPRISRLNPK
+318 AGNPGDPRISRLNRT
-333 YPFVSYVRGTDVG
+333 FTSYVQSTDVG
-346 IDRLNTLAPFTVNE
+346 IDRLNTLMPFMVNE
-360 GDSPFDNQYAKD
+360 GDTPFSGDYAKD

-403 NHSGEYN
+403 NHSAEYN

-463 SPNTSAMRAP
+463 SPTTSAMRAP

-498 DNTSWEI
+498 DDTSWEI
-505 NQENEA
+505 ASLAGEKQSRA
-511 YSGRKVAELP
+511 VGELP
-521 HYLNVSITFKPIM
+521 HYLNVSVSFKPIM
-534 DILPRRAQDLTDIP
+534 DILPRRAQELNDIP
-548 ALIANGNF
+548 ALLANRNM
-556 IVDTLQK
+556 IIDSEAK
-563 KQADTFKTE
+563 AQADTRVLLNEGLRRINDQFLAE
-572 EQRKRQAAIDER
+572 NINEQILRNI
-584 QQAQDQKVAQKADE
+584 
-598 NKVYQALIDFNTQQV
+598 I
-613 RTLLENPP
+613 ENPP
-621 TIPQTIDTSFLPETG
+621 IIPDGIIDTDFLPTTG

>member
-11 SDSVFLNQKT
+11 ADSVFLKQQT

-39 LPYVKFPMQDAG
+39 LPYFKSPIQDAG
-51 PVTNSILQFYQRNRN
+51 PVEPSILQFYQKNRN
-66 SLDYPIRGGA
+66 SLDYPVRGGGA
-76 ELDPGTG
+76 VDSLTG
-83 TARRTLTGEIDQLRI
+83 GPRKTLTSEIDQLRI
-98 SKFLKDGSKGPA
+98 SKFLKDRARGPA
-110 FLNKQVNLQ
+110 FLQKQVQLQ
-119 KTNPRME
+119 RTNPRME
-126 TTQGYQSTSFGTIPN
+126 TTQGYQATSFGSIPN

-148 GKNMLSAVL
+148 GQRMLL
-157 SSGTGYHP
+157 SILTSGTGYRQ
-165 DRIGINGFQFQ
+165 DRTGIGGFQFQ

-196 RLIAFYQTKMFNSN
+196 RLIVFYQTKMFNSN
-210 REVIFTDPNLY
+210 REVVFSDPNLY

-227 LNKSVLFDYIQGPGS
+227 LNKSILFDYAQGPGS
-242 TYGVGKTVIR
+242 TYGVGKTIIR

-265 LTYDQIKN
+265 LTYDQIKQQETN
-273 QKPNGVN
+273 RSN
-280 ALFQDVS
+280 ALFQDVL

-292 RSQVSSPGQQ
+292 RSQVASPSQ
-302 ARAWNFSN
+302 RSKAWNFVED
-310 QSIQNGMN
+310 SIQNKMKT
-318 AGNPGDPRISRLNPK
+318 GNPGDPRISRLNK
-333 YPFVSYVRGTDVG
+333 TFTSYVQSTDVG
-346 IDRLNTLAPFTVNE
+346 IDRLNTLMPFNVNE
-360 GDSPFDNQYAKD
+360 GGSPFDNPNAKD

-403 NHSGEYN
+403 NHSAEYN

-498 DNTSWEI
+498 DNASWEI
-505 NQENEA
+505 ASLKGEKE
-511 YSGRKVAELP
+511 SRDVGELP
-521 HYLNVSITFKPIM
+521 HYLNVSVSFKPIM
-534 DILPRRAQDLTDIP
+534 DILPRRAQELNDIP
-548 ALIANGNF
+548 ALLANRNM
-556 IVDTLQK
+556 IIDSEAK
-563 KQADTFKTE
+563 AQADTRDLINKGAATRQLLSDLE
-572 EQRKRQAAIDER
+572 ENNILTRVI
-584 QQAQDQKVAQKADE
+584 
-598 NKVYQALIDFNTQQV
+598 F
-613 RTLLENPP
+613 
-621 TIPQTIDTSFLPETG
+621 

>member
-1 MPLNYNSSNL
+1 MLLNYNSPNL
-11 SDSVFLNQKT
+11 NDSVFLDQKT

-66 SLDYPIRGGA
+66 SLDYPIRGGS

-98 SKFLKDGSKGPA
+98 SKFLKDGSRGPA
-110 FLNKQVNLQ
+110 FLKKQVELQ

-126 TTQGYQSTSFGTIPN
+126 TTQGYQSTSFGSIPN

-148 GKNMLSAVL
+148 GKNLLNAVL
-157 SSGTGYHP
+157 TSGTGYRP

-210 REVIFTDPNLY
+210 REVRFTDPNLY

-227 LNKSVLFDYIQGPGS
+227 LNKSILFDYIQGPGS
-242 TYGVGKTVIR
+242 TYGVGKTIVR
-252 RATDTT
+252 RVNDTT

-265 LTYDQIKN
+265 LTYDQIK
-273 QKPNGVN
+273 QQQTNGAN
-280 ALFQDVS
+280 KLFQDVLDS

-292 RSQVSSPGQQ
+292 RTKVASPSQRSK
-302 ARAWNFSN
+302 AWNFAED
-310 QSIQNGMN
+310 SIQNKIK
-318 AGNPGDPRISRLNPK
+318 AGNPGDPRISRDNRT
-333 YPFVSYVRGTDVG
+333 FTSYVIGTDVG
-346 IDRLNTLAPFTVNE
+346 VDRLNTLLPFDVKD
-360 GDSPFDNQYAKD
+360 GDSPFENPYAKD
-372 IIKFAFEAISNDN
+372 IIKFGFEAISNDN

-403 NHSGEYN
+403 NHAAEYN
-410 SFRYLGRGENFRT
+410 TFKYLGRGENFRT
-423 YQGFDRTVS
+423 YQGFDRTVN

-451 LNYLTSQVYPDY
+451 LNYLASQVYPDY
-463 SPNTSAMRAP
+463 SPQTSAMRAP

-486 PGVLESINITIE
+486 PGFLESINITIE
-498 DNTSWEI
+498 DDTSWEI
-505 NQENEA
+505 ASLAGEKESRA
-511 YSGRKVAELP
+511 VGELP
-521 HYLNVSITFKPIM
+521 HYLNVTVSFKPIM
-534 DILPRRAQDLTDIP
+534 DILPRRAQELNDIP
-548 ALIANGNF
+548 ALLANRNM

-563 KQADTFKTE
+563 KDNDVRKTE
-572 EQRKRQAAIDER
+572 EQRKRQAAIDETNRLR
-584 QQAQDQKVAQKADE
+584 QESDRLQQQTRD
-598 NKVYQALIDFNTQQV
+598 LINQGAATTELLSGLEESGFFNNNN
-613 RTLLENPP
+613 RR
-621 TIPQTIDTSFLPETG
+621 I

>member
-1 MPLNYNSSNL
+1 MALNYNSPNL
-11 SDSVFLNQKT
+11 TDSVFLDQKT

-33 QGGNSG
+33 QGGSSG

-51 PVTNSILQFYQRNRN
+51 PVTNSILQFYQKNRN
-66 SLDYPIRGGA
+66 GLDYPIRGGS

-98 SKFLKDGSKGPA
+98 SKFLKDGAKGPA
-110 FLNKQVNLQ
+110 FLKKQVELQ

-126 TTQGYQSTSFGTIPN
+126 TTQGYQSTSFGSIPN

-148 GKNMLSAVL
+148 GKNLLNAVL
-157 SSGTGYHP
+157 TSGTGYRP

-196 RLIAFYQTKMFNSN
+196 RLYAFYQTKMFNSS
-210 REVIFTDPNLY
+210 REVVFSDPTLY

-227 LNKSVLFDYIQGPGS
+227 LNKSILFDYAQGPGS

-265 LTYDQIKN
+265 LTYDQIKKR
-273 QKPNGVN
+273 QTNGAN
-280 ALFQDVS
+280 ALFQDVLNS

-292 RSQVSSPGQQ
+292 RSQVASPSQ
-302 ARAWNFSN
+302 RSKAWNFAED
-310 QSIQNGMN
+310 SIQNKMKT
-318 AGNPGDPRISRLNPK
+318 GNPGDPRISRLNRT
-333 YPFVSYVRGTDVG
+333 FTSYVQSTDVG
-346 IDRLNTLAPFTVNE
+346 IDRLNALMPFNVNE
-360 GDSPFDNQYAKD
+360 GGSPFDNPDAKD

-410 SFRYLGRGENFRT
+410 TFRYLGRGENFRT

-463 SPNTSAMRAP
+463 SPTTSAMRAP

-498 DNTSWEI
+498 DDTSWEI
-505 NQENEA
+505 ASLAGEKESRA
-511 YSGRKVAELP
+511 VGELP
-521 HYLNVSITFKPIM
+521 HYLNVSVTFKPIM
-534 DILPRRAQDLTDIP
+534 DILPRRAQELNDIP
-548 ALIANGNF
+548 ALLANRNM
-556 IVDTLQK
+556 IIDSEAK
-563 KQADTFKTE
+563 AQADTRVLINDGLRRIN
-572 EQRKRQAAIDER
+572 EQFLA
-584 QQAQDQKVAQKADE
+584 E
-598 NKVYQALIDFNTQQV
+598 NINEQ
-613 RTLLENPP
+613 LLRNIIENPP
-621 TIPQTIDTSFLPETG
+621 IIPDGTIDTDFLITTG

>member
-1 MPLNYNSSNL
+1 MPLNYNSPNL
-11 SDSVFLNQKT
+11 QDSVFLDQKT

-66 SLDYPIRGGA
+66 SLDYPIRGGS

-98 SKFLKDGSKGPA
+98 SKFLKDGSRGPA
-110 FLNKQVNLQ
+110 FLKKQVELQ
-119 KTNPRME
+119 KTNPRIE
-126 TTQGYQSTSFGTIPN
+126 TTQGYQATSFGSIPN

-148 GKNMLSAVL
+148 GKNLLSAVL
-157 SSGTGYHP
+157 TSGTGYRP

-210 REVIFTDPNLY
+210 REVRFTDPNLY

-227 LNKSVLFDYIQGPGS
+227 LNKSILFDYIQGPGS
-242 TYGVGKTVIR
+242 TYGVGKTIVR

-265 LTYDQIKN
+265 LTYDQIKIQQEN
-273 QKPNGVN
+273 KTNS
-280 ALFQDVS
+280 LFQNVLDS

-292 RSQVSSPGQQ
+292 RSQVASPSQ
-302 ARAWNFSN
+302 RSKAWNFN
-310 QSIQNGMN
+310 RDSIQNGMF
-318 AGNPGDPRISRLNPK
+318 AGNPGDPRISRDNRT
-333 YPFVSYVRGTDVG
+333 FTSYVQGTDVG
-346 IDRLNTLAPFTVNE
+346 IDRLNALMPFNVNE
-360 GDSPFDNQYAKD
+360 GGTPFSDDYSND

-403 NHSGEYN
+403 NHAAEYN
-410 SFRYLGRGENFRT
+410 TFKYLGRGENFRT
-423 YQGFDRTVS
+423 YQGFDRTVN

-451 LNYLTSQVYPDY
+451 LNYLASQVYPDY
-463 SPNTSAMRAP
+463 SPSTSAMRAP

-498 DNTSWEI
+498 DDSSWEI
-505 NQENEA
+505 ASLQGEKESRA
-511 YSGRKVAELP
+511 VGELP
-521 HYLNVSITFKPIM
+521 HYLNVTVSFKPIM
-534 DILPRRAQDLTDIP
+534 DILPRRAQELKDTP
-548 ALIANGNF
+548 ALLANRNM

-563 KQADTFKTE
+563 QNEKDLVQNARDKALSDKLLMTPNFSNL
-572 EQRKRQAAIDER
+572 
-584 QQAQDQKVAQKADE
+584 QQQNLTNQQINDRLLGT
-598 NKVYQALIDFNTQQV
+598 NRFNNPNPTTNNTQLTN
-613 RTLLENPP
+613 RLLGIN
-621 TIPQTIDTSFLPETG
+621 TFNGG

>member
-1 MPLNYNSSNL
+1 MPLNYNSPNL
-11 SDSVFLNQKT
+11 QDSVFLDQKT

-66 SLDYPIRGGA
+66 SLDYPIRGGS

-98 SKFLKDGSKGPA
+98 SKFLKDGSRGPA
-110 FLNKQVNLQ
+110 FLKKQVELQ

-126 TTQGYQSTSFGTIPN
+126 TTQGYQSTSFGSIPN

-148 GKNMLSAVL
+148 GKNLLNAVL
-157 SSGTGYHP
+157 TSGTGYRP

-186 FTTVNGKDRN
+186 FTTVNGKARN
-196 RLIAFYQTKMFNSN
+196 RLLAFYQTKMFNSN
-210 REVIFTDPNLY
+210 REVVFSDPNLY

-227 LNKSVLFDYIQGPGS
+227 LNKSILFDYIQGPGS
-242 TYGVGKTVIR
+242 TYGVGKTIVR
-252 RATDTT
+252 RTSDTT

-265 LTYDQIKN
+265 LTYDQIKK
-273 QKPNGVN
+273 QQTNGTN
-280 ALFQDVS
+280 SLFQNVS
-287 KIQDF
+287 NIQDF
-292 RSQVSSPGQQ
+292 RSKVASPVQQ
-302 ARAWNFSN
+302 ARAWNFEK
-310 QSIQNGMN
+310 QSIQNRMN
-318 AGNPGDPRISRLNPK
+318 AGNPGDPRISRLNPNF
-333 YPFVSYVRGTDVG
+333 PFVSYVRGTDVG
-346 IDRLNTLAPFTVNE
+346 IDRLNALSPFTVNE

-403 NHSGEYN
+403 NHAAEYN
-410 SFRYLGRGENFRT
+410 TFKYLGRGENFRT
-423 YQGFDRTVS
+423 YQGFDRTVN
-432 FSFKIFAQSRP
+432 FSFKIFAQSRA
-443 ELRPMYEK
+443 ELKPMYEK
-451 LNYLTSQVYPDY
+451 LNNLTSQVYPDY
-463 SPNTSAMRAP
+463 SSQTSAMRAP

-486 PGVLESINITIE
+486 PGVLESVNITIE
-498 DNTSWEI
+498 DDAAWEI

-521 HYLNVSITFKPIM
+521 QYLNVSISFKPIM
-534 DILPRRAQDLTDIP
+534 DILPRRAQDLKDTP
-548 ALIANGNF
+548 ALLANGNF

-563 KQADTFKTE
+563 QEADAFKTE
-572 EQRKRQAAIDER
+572 EQRKRQAAIDETSR
-584 QQAQDQKVAQKADE
+584 LQRESNRLQNE
-598 NKVYQALIDFNTQQV
+598 TRNLINERAATTELLSGLEESGFFNNNT
-613 RTLLENPP
+613 RR
-621 TIPQTIDTSFLPETG
+621 I

>member
-1 MPLNYNSSNL
+1 MPLNYNSQNL
-11 SDSVFLNQKT
+11 ADSVFLRQQT

-51 PVTNSILQFYQRNRN
+51 PVTNSILQFYQKNRN
-66 SLDYPIRGGA
+66 SLDYPIRGGS

-265 LTYDQIKN
+265 LTYDQIKKQETN
-273 QKPNGVN
+273 RSN
-280 ALFQDVS
+280 ALFQDVL

-292 RSQVSSPGQQ
+292 RSQVASPSQ
-302 ARAWNFSN
+302 RSKAWNFVED
-310 QSIQNGMN
+310 SIQNKMKT
-318 AGNPGDPRISRLNPK
+318 GNPGDPRISRLNK
-333 YPFVSYVRGTDVG
+333 TFTSYVQSTDVG
-346 IDRLNTLAPFTVNE
+346 IDRLNTLMPFNVNE
-360 GDSPFDNQYAKD
+360 GGSPFDNPNAKD

-403 NHSGEYN
+403 NHSAEYN

-498 DNTSWEI
+498 DNASWEI
-505 NQENEA
+505 ASLKGEKE
-511 YSGRKVAELP
+511 SRDVGELP
-521 HYLNVSITFKPIM
+521 HYLNVSVSFKPIM
-534 DILPRRAQDLTDIP
+534 DILPRRAQELNDIP
-548 ALIANGNF
+548 ALLANRNM
-556 IVDTLQK
+556 IIDSEAK
-563 KQADTFKTE
+563 AQADTRDLINKGAATRQLLSDLE
-572 EQRKRQAAIDER
+572 ENNILTRVI
-584 QQAQDQKVAQKADE
+584 
-598 NKVYQALIDFNTQQV
+598 F
-613 RTLLENPP
+613 
-621 TIPQTIDTSFLPETG
+621 

>member
-1 MPLNYNSSNL
+1 MPLNYNSPNL
-11 SDSVFLNQKT
+11 QDSVFLDQKT

-66 SLDYPIRGGA
+66 SLDYPIRGGS

-98 SKFLKDGSKGPA
+98 SKFLKDGSRGPS
-110 FLNKQVNLQ
+110 FLKKQVELQ

-126 TTQGYQSTSFGTIPN
+126 TTQGYQATSFGSIPN

-148 GKNMLSAVL
+148 GKNLLSAVL
-157 SSGTGYHP
+157 TAGTGYRP

-186 FTTVNGKDRN
+186 FTTVNGKNRN
-196 RLIAFYQTKMFNSN
+196 RLLAFYQTKMFNSN
-210 REVIFTDPNLY
+210 REVRFTDPNLY

-227 LNKSVLFDYIQGPGS
+227 LNKSILFDYIQGPGS
-242 TYGVGKTVIR
+242 TYGVGKTIIR
-252 RATDTT
+252 RVNDTT

-265 LTYDQIKN
+265 LTYDQIKA
-273 QKPNGVN
+273 QQTNGAN
-280 ALFQDVS
+280 ALFQDVLNS

-292 RSQVSSPGQQ
+292 RSKVASPSQ
-302 ARAWNFSN
+302 RSKAWNFA
-310 QSIQNGMN
+310 QDSIQNKMN
-318 AGNPGDPRISRLNPK
+318 AGNPGDPKISRLNRT
-333 YPFVSYVRGTDVG
+333 FTSYVRGTDVG
-346 IDRLNTLAPFTVNE
+346 IDRLNTLMPFNVNE
-360 GDSPFDNQYAKD
+360 GDSPFENQYAKD

-385 PTKTTALVFRAF
+385 PSKTTALVFRAF

-403 NHSGEYN
+403 NHSAEYN

-423 YQGFDRTVS
+423 YQGFDRTVN
-432 FSFKIFAQSRP
+432 FSFKIFAQSRQ

-463 SPNTSAMRAP
+463 SPKTSVMRAP

-498 DNTSWEI
+498 DDASWEI
-505 NQENEA
+505 ASLPGEKE
-511 YSGRKVAELP
+511 SRVVGELP
-521 HYLNVSITFKPIM
+521 HYLNVAVSFKPIM
-534 DILPRRAQDLTDIP
+534 DILPRRAQELNDIP
-548 ALIANGNF
+548 ALLANRNM
-556 IVDTLQK
+556 IIDSEAKNV
-563 KQADTFKTE
+563 ADTRVLINE
-572 EQRKRQAAIDER
+572 GLRRINEQFLA
-584 QQAQDQKVAQKADE
+584 E
-598 NKVYQALIDFNTQQV
+598 NINEQ
-613 RTLLENPP
+613 LLRNSIENAPI
-621 TIPQTIDTSFLPETG
+621 IPDGTIDTDFLITTG

>member
-11 SDSVFLNQKT
+11 ADSVFLKQQT

-39 LPYVKFPMQDAG
+39 LPYVKFPIQDAG
-51 PVTNSILQFYQRNRN
+51 PVTNSILQFYQKNRN
-66 SLDYPIRGGA
+66 GLDYPIRGGG
-76 ELDPGTG
+76 ELDSFLGNT
-83 TARRTLTGEIDQLRI
+83 RKTLTSEIDQSRI
-98 SKFLKDGSKGPA
+98 SKFLKDGAKGPA
-110 FLNKQVNLQ
+110 FLKKQVDLQ

-126 TTQGYQSTSFGTIPN
+126 TAQGYQSTSFGAIPN

-148 GKNMLSAVL
+148 GKNTLSAVL

-196 RLIAFYQTKMFNSN
+196 RLLAFYQTKMFNSS
-210 REVIFTDPNLY
+210 REVVFSDPNLY

-227 LNKSVLFDYIQGPGS
+227 LNKSILFDYAQGPGS

-265 LTYDQIKN
+265 LTYDQIK
-273 QKPNGVN
+273 QQQTNGTN
-280 ALFQDVS
+280 SLFQNVS
-287 KIQDF
+287 NIQDF
-292 RSQVSSPGQQ
+292 RSQVASPSQ
-302 ARAWNFSN
+302 RSKKWNFVN
-310 QSIQNGMN
+310 NSIQNKMN
-318 AGNPGDPRISRLNPK
+318 TGNPGDPRISRLNK
-333 YPFVSYVRGTDVG
+333 TFTSYVQSTDVG
-346 IDRLNTLAPFTVNE
+346 IDRLNTLMPFNLNE
-360 GDSPFDNQYAKD
+360 GDSPFENPNAKD

-385 PTKTTALVFRAF
+385 PSKTTALVFRAF

-403 NHSGEYN
+403 NHTADYN
-410 SFRYLGRGENFRT
+410 TFRYLGRGENFRT

-463 SPNTSAMRAP
+463 SPKTSAMRAP
-473 IIKLT
+473 IIRLT

-505 NQENEA
+505 ASLAGEKQ
-511 YSGRKVAELP
+511 SRDVGELP
-521 HYLNVSITFKPIM
+521 HYLNVAVSFKPIM
-534 DILPRRAQDLTDIP
+534 DILPRRAQELNDIP
-548 ALIANGNF
+548 ALLANRNM
-556 IVDTLQK
+556 IIDSEAK
-563 KQADTFKTE
+563 AQADTRVLLTNGI
-572 EQRKRQAAIDER
+572 RAIN
-584 QQAQDQKVAQKADE
+584 QQFENKQIAQKFNE
-598 NKVYQALIDFNTQQV
+598 QILRNLIN
-613 RTLLENPP
+613 NP
-621 TIPQTIDTSFLPETG
+621 TVIPDGIIDTDFLPTTG

>member
-11 SDSVFLNQKT
+11 TDSVFLNQKT

-51 PVTNSILQFYQRNRN
+51 PVTNSILQFYQKNRN
-66 SLDYPIRGGA
+66 GLDYPIRGGS

-98 SKFLKDGSKGPA
+98 SKFLKDGAKGPA
-110 FLNKQVNLQ
+110 FLKKQVELQ

-242 TYGVGKTVIR
+242 TYGVGKTIIR

-265 LTYDQIKN
+265 LTYDQIKK
-273 QKPNGVN
+273 QQTNGAN
-280 ALFQDVS
+280 AYFQDVLDS

-292 RSQVSSPGQQ
+292 RSQVASPSQ
-302 ARAWNFSN
+302 RSKAWNFN
-310 QSIQNGMN
+310 KDSIQNKMN
-318 AGNPGDPRISRLNPK
+318 SGNPGAPTISRLNK
-333 YPFVSYVRGTDVG
+333 TFTSYVQNTDVG
-346 IDRLNTLAPFTVNE
+346 IDRLNTLLPFTIS
-360 GDSPFDNQYAKD
+360 DSMGPFYTKYSKD

-403 NHSGEYN
+403 NHSAEYN

-463 SPNTSAMRAP
+463 SEKTSAMRAP

-498 DNTSWEI
+498 DNASWEI
-505 NQENEA
+505 VSLEKEQSDTA
-511 YSGRKVAELP
+511 VAQLP
-521 HYLNVSITFKPIM
+521 HYLNVAVSFKPIM
-534 DILPRRAQDLTDIP
+534 DILPRRAQDLTDTPSLLANGLIADTQQQP
-548 ALIANGNF
+548 AL
-556 IVDTLQK
+556 
-563 KQADTFKTE
+563 
-572 EQRKRQAAIDER
+572 
-584 QQAQDQKVAQKADE
+584 QAQSNQTQNE
-598 NKVYQALIDFNTQQV
+598 TRNLINEGAASRQV
-613 RTLLENPP
+613 LSDLEQSDIF
-621 TIPQTIDTSFLPETG
+621 TRVIF

>member
-1 MPLNYNSSNL
+1 MPLNYNSPNL
-11 SDSVFLNQKT
+11 TDSVFLEQKT

-51 PVTNSILQFYQRNRN
+51 PVTNSILQFYQLNRT
-66 SLDYPIRGGA
+66 SLDYPVRGGGA
-76 ELDPGTG
+76 VDSLTG
-83 TARRTLTGEIDQLRI
+83 GPRKTLTSEVDQLRI
-98 SKFLKDGSKGPA
+98 SKFLKDGARGPA
-110 FLNKQVNLQ
+110 FLQKQVQLQ
-119 KTNPRME
+119 KTNPRIE
-126 TTQGYQSTSFGTIPN
+126 TTQGYQATSFGSIPN

-148 GKNMLSAVL
+148 GKTTLSAVL

-165 DRIGINGFQFQ
+165 DRIGLNGFQFQ

-196 RLIAFYQTKMFNSN
+196 RLLAFYQTKMFNSN
-210 REVIFTDPNLY
+210 REVRFTDPNLY

-227 LNKSVLFDYIQGPGS
+227 LNKSILFDYIQGPGS

-252 RATDTT
+252 RVNDTT

-265 LTYDQIKN
+265 LTYDQIK
-273 QKPNGVN
+273 QQQTNG
-280 ALFQDVS
+280 ASKLFQDVLDS

-292 RSQVSSPGQQ
+292 RTKVASPSQQSK
-302 ARAWNFSN
+302 AWNFAKD
-310 QSIQNGMN
+310 SIQNKLKT
-318 AGNPGDPRISRLNPK
+318 GNPGDPRISRDNRT
-333 YPFVSYVRGTDVG
+333 FTSYVQGTDVG
-346 IDRLNTLAPFTVNE
+346 IDRLNAQSPFTVNE
-360 GDSPFDNQYAKD
+360 GDSPFDNPNSKD

-385 PTKTTALVFRAF
+385 PSKTTALVFRAF

-403 NHSGEYN
+403 NHSADYN
-410 SFRYLGRGENFRT
+410 AFRYLGRGENFRT
-423 YQGFDRTVS
+423 YQGFDRTIS

-463 SPNTSAMRAP
+463 STNTSAMRAP

-498 DNTSWEI
+498 DDSSWEI
-505 NQENEA
+505 ASLPGEKESRA
-511 YSGRKVAELP
+511 VGELP
-521 HYLNVSITFKPIM
+521 HYLNVAVSFKPIM
-534 DILPRRAQDLTDIP
+534 DILPRRAQELNDIP
-548 ALIANGNF
+548 ALLANRNM
-556 IVDTLQK
+556 IVDTKQK
-563 KQADTFKTE
+563 EQNDTLKTE

-584 QQAQDQKVAQKADE
+584 NRLQQESNRLQNE
-598 NKVYQALIDFNTQQV
+598 TRNLINQGAATREVLSGLEESGFFNNNN
-613 RTLLENPP
+613 RR
-621 TIPQTIDTSFLPETG
+621 I

>member
-1 MPLNYNSSNL
+1 MPLNYNSPNL
-11 SDSVFLNQKT
+11 ADSVFLRQQT

-51 PVTNSILQFYQRNRN
+51 PVTNSILEFYQRNRN
-66 SLDYPIRGGA
+66 SLDFPVRGGGA
-76 ELDPGTG
+76 VDSLTG
-83 TARRTLTGEIDQLRI
+83 GPRKTLTSEIDQLRI
-98 SKFLKDGSKGPA
+98 SKFLKDGARGPA
-110 FLNKQVNLQ
+110 FLQKQVQLQ
-119 KTNPRME
+119 RTNPRME
-126 TTQGYQSTSFGTIPN
+126 TTQGYQATSFGSIPN

-148 GKNMLSAVL
+148 GQRMLL
-157 SSGTGYHP
+157 SILTSGTGYRQ
-165 DRIGINGFQFQ
+165 DRTGIGGFQFQ
-176 NFYAATIQKQ
+176 NFYADTIRKQ

-210 REVIFTDPNLY
+210 TEVKFTDPNLY

-227 LNKSVLFDYIQGPGS
+227 LNKGILFDYIQGPGS

-252 RATDTT
+252 RVTDTT

-273 QKPNGVN
+273 QIPNGKN
-280 ALFQDVS
+280 ALFQNPV
-287 KIQDF
+287 IVQDF
-292 RSQVSSPGQQ
+292 RSQVASPSQ
-302 ARAWNFSN
+302 RSKAWNFN
-310 QSIQNGMN
+310 KDSIQNGMN
-318 AGNPGDPRISRLNPK
+318 AGNPGDPTISRLNK
-333 YPFVSYVRGTDVG
+333 TFTSYVQNTDVG
-346 IDRLNTLAPFTVNE
+346 IDRLNALSPYQVEDSTGPFSNPN
-360 GDSPFDNQYAKD
+360 SKD

-403 NHSGEYN
+403 NHSADYN

-432 FSFKIFAQSRP
+432 FSFKIFAQSRS

-463 SPNTSAMRAP
+463 SPKTSIMRAP

-498 DNTSWEI
+498 DNASWEI
-505 NQENEA
+505 VSLEKEQSDSA
-511 YSGRKVAELP
+511 VAQLP
-521 HYLNVSITFKPIM
+521 HYLNVSVSFKPIM

-548 ALIANGNF
+548 SLLANGLIA
-556 IVDTLQK
+556 DTQQQPAL
-563 KQADTFKTE
+563 
-572 EQRKRQAAIDER
+572 
-584 QQAQDQKVAQKADE
+584 QAQS
-598 NKVYQALIDFNTQQV
+598 NKTQ
-613 RTLLENPP
+613 
-621 TIPQTIDTSFLPETG
+621 

>member
-51 PVTNSILQFYQRNRN
+51 PVTNSILQFYQKNRN
-66 SLDYPIRGGA
+66 SLDYPIRGGS

-196 RLIAFYQTKMFNSN
+196 RLYAFYQTKMFNSN

-227 LNKSVLFDYIQGPGS
+227 LNKSILFDYIQGPGS
-242 TYGVGKTVIR
+242 TYGVGKTIIR

-265 LTYDQIKN
+265 LTYDQIKKQETN
-273 QKPNGVN
+273 RSN
-280 ALFQDVS
+280 ALFQDVL

-292 RSQVSSPGQQ
+292 RSQVASPGQ
-302 ARAWNFSN
+302 RSKAWNFVED
-310 QSIQNGMN
+310 SIQNKMKT
-318 AGNPGDPRISRLNPK
+318 GNPGDPRISRLNK
-333 YPFVSYVRGTDVG
+333 TFTSYVQSTDVG
-346 IDRLNTLAPFTVNE
+346 IDRLNTLMPFNVNE
-360 GDSPFDNQYAKD
+360 GDSPFENPNAKD

-403 NHSGEYN
+403 NHSAEYN

-498 DNTSWEI
+498 DNASWEI
-505 NQENEA
+505 ASLKGEKESRA
-511 YSGRKVAELP
+511 VGELP
-521 HYLNVSITFKPIM
+521 HYLNVSVSFKPIM
-534 DILPRRAQDLTDIP
+534 DILPRRAQELNDIP
-548 ALIANGNF
+548 ALLANRNM
-556 IVDTLQK
+556 IIDSEAK
-563 KQADTFKTE
+563 AQADTRDLINKGAATRQLLSDLE
-572 EQRKRQAAIDER
+572 ENNILTRVI
-584 QQAQDQKVAQKADE
+584 
-598 NKVYQALIDFNTQQV
+598 F
-613 RTLLENPP
+613 
-621 TIPQTIDTSFLPETG
+621 

>member
-1 MPLNYNSSNL
+1 MPLNYNSPNL
-11 SDSVFLNQKT
+11 RDSVFLEQKT

-51 PVTNSILQFYQRNRN
+51 PVTNSILQFYQLNRN
-66 SLDYPIRGGA
+66 SLDYPVRGGGA
-76 ELDPGTG
+76 VDSLTG
-83 TARRTLTGEIDQLRI
+83 GPRKTLTSEIDQLRI
-98 SKFLKDGSKGPA
+98 SKFLKDPSRGPA
-110 FLNKQVNLQ
+110 FLQKQVQLQ

-126 TTQGYQSTSFGTIPN
+126 TTQGYQATSFGSIPN

-148 GKNMLSAVL
+148 GKTTLSAVL
-157 SSGTGYHP
+157 TSGTGYHP
-165 DRIGINGFQFQ
+165 DRIGLNGFQFQ

-196 RLIAFYQTKMFNSN
+196 RLLAFYQTKMFNSN
-210 REVIFTDPNLY
+210 REVRFTDPNLY

-227 LNKSVLFDYIQGPGS
+227 LNKGILFDYIQGPGS
-242 TYGVGKTVIR
+242 TYGVGKTVVR
-252 RATDTT
+252 RATDST

-265 LTYDQIKN
+265 LTYDQIK
-273 QKPNGVN
+273 QQQTNG
-280 ALFQDVS
+280 ASKLFQDVLDS

-292 RSQVSSPGQQ
+292 RKQVASPSQVAKS
-302 ARAWNFSN
+302 WNFAED
-310 QSIQNGMN
+310 SIQNKLKT
-318 AGNPGDPRISRLNPK
+318 GNPGNPRISRLNK
-333 YPFVSYVRGTDVG
+333 TFTSYVQGTDVG
-346 IDRLNTLAPFTVNE
+346 IDRLNTLSPFTVNE
-360 GDSPFDNQYAKD
+360 GDSPFDNPNSKD

-385 PTKTTALVFRAF
+385 PSKTTALVFRAF

-403 NHSGEYN
+403 NHSADYN
-410 SFRYLGRGENFRT
+410 AFRYLGRGENFRT
-423 YQGFDRTVS
+423 YQGFDRTIS

-463 SPNTSAMRAP
+463 SPTTSAMRAP

-498 DNTSWEI
+498 DDSSWEI
-505 NQENEA
+505 ASLPGEKESRA
-511 YSGRKVAELP
+511 VGELP
-521 HYLNVSITFKPIM
+521 HYLNVAVSFKPIM
-534 DILPRRAQDLTDIP
+534 DILPRRAQELNDIP
-548 ALIANGNF
+548 ALLANRNM
-556 IVDTLQK
+556 IIDTKQKEQNDTL
-563 KQADTFKTE
+563 KTE

-584 QQAQDQKVAQKADE
+584 NRLQQESNRLQNE
-598 NKVYQALIDFNTQQV
+598 TRNLINQGAATRDLLSGLEESGFFNNNNG
-613 RTLLENPP
+613 R
-621 TIPQTIDTSFLPETG
+621 I